1 MSVSISF
8 NQAYVEDE
16 DSLLGAHDLLYDPYD
31 GGRAPFRSERLHRYP
46 DESSTAFTEPYE
58 TPGMLNLDW
67 KYIVLLWTFVIRK
80 T

>member
-31 GGRAPFRSERLHRYP
+31 GGKAPFRSERLHRYP
-46 DESSTAFTEPYE
+46 DESSTAFTESYE
-58 TPGMLNLDW
+58 PPGMLNLVW

-80 T
+80 R